1 MTASELQDF
10 SLRNQK
16 ATFKIVKCEP
26 KICKLIKKMHQGIL
40 DTTEFPFMG
49 DQPEKKRKVGDDQIS
64 RGAQLIK
71 GGGKLDAAM
80 NDIHNNPRL
89 FVYVTGGLS
98 HHEVVNIANLQ
109 AELPAQIIPGSNE
122 IFTVEEYLTQLSSLH
137 KAETLAAFN
146 SRIMSEAAI
155 YEANEDQ
162 EDELLG
168 NPEIDPDLDFT
179 INF

>member
-1 MTASELQDF
+1 
-10 SLRNQK
+10 
-16 ATFKIVKCEP
+16 
-26 KICKLIKKMHQGIL
+26 
-40 DTTEFPFMG
+40 
-49 DQPEKKRKVGDDQIS
+49 
-64 RGAQLIK
+64 
-71 GGGKLDAAM
+71 M

-122 IFTVEEYLTQLSSLH
+122 IFTVEEYLTQLNSLH
-137 KAETLAAFN
+137 RTETLAEFN

-155 YEANEDQ
+155 YEANEDN

-168 NPEIDPDLDFT
+168 NPEADPDLDFT